1 MSHDILCK
9 NDIKE
14 LSEMGKE
21 AEDRSTNI
29 NTFQMSPTSQKL
41 IEGSNY
47 QKNCLKI
54 ITEKGVNI
62 DITEENSS
70 SSITSFSSSD
80 LMEDA
85 NSSSTTS
92 SASSSSNGPLFQLS
106 DLMDQLPIK

>member
-47 QKNCLKI
+47 QKICLKI

-62 DITEENSS
+62 DVTEENSS
-70 SSITSFSSSD
+70 SSITSSSSSD

-85 NSSSTTS
+85 NSSSTNS
-92 SASSSSNGPLFQLS
+92 SASSFSNVPLFQLS
-106 DLMDQLPIK
+106 DLMDKLPIK